1 MCMCVAHANAT
12 CERNG
17 LAICWCSA
25 CAALIS
31 LNAGVFLCRPCICEQ
46 AKDLSARLEETGAER
61 DTLAAQ
67 LRDLKSDQEVWH
79 RQKAILEGALASAT
93 AVSSEVSVLQVCTL
107 AMCVVCYV

>member
-1 MCMCVAHANAT
+1 MWVQPVMFVVLEGCSLPVLDATRVA
-12 CERNG
+12 
-17 LAICWCSA
+17 LF
-25 CAALIS
+25 S
-31 LNAGVFLCRPCICEQ
+31 LNAGGFLCRPCIREQ

-93 AVSSEVSVLQVCTL
+93 AVSSEVSVLQVCSL
-107 AMCVVCYV
+107 AMCVVLCFV